1 MPSLIDLVRPA
12 ALRALAGA
20 VEIDHGA
27 ALARDGAVRITLSG
41 PLTVAARVDGTPP
54 AATTLAAAGP
64 GLRFSCTCAAGRA
77 GAFCAHLVATA
88 RVTRMSLRSTG

>member
-1 MPSLIDLVRPA
+1 LPSLVDLVRPA
-12 ALRALAGA
+12 ALKALAGPA
-20 VEIDHGA
+20 DITHGA
-27 ALARDGAVRITLSG
+27 ALARDGAVRITLAGS
-41 PLTVAARVDGTPP
+41 LTVAARVDGTPP

-88 RVTRMSLRSTG
+88 RVTRMSLRPAG